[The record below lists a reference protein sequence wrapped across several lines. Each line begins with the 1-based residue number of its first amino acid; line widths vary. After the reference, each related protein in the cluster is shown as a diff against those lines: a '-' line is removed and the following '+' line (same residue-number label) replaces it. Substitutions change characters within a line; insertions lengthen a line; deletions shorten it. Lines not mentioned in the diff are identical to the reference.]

1 MKLALLHPGEMGVTV
16 GVAVQDSGHSVSW
29 LSEERS
35 DATVKRAMAAGFSS
49 CVSLLE
55 LLAQSEGVISVCP
68 PNAAVAVAQSVVA
81 AGFDGIYL
89 DANAVAPH
97 TARQIHALLGDR
109 YVDGGIIG
117 PPALR
122 EGSTRLYLSGSQ
134 ASTTATWFAGG
145 LLEAITIEGAP
156 GAASALKMCYA
167 AYTKGTSAML
177 LAIRALAESEEITG
191 PLLDEWAISQKG
203 LADRSER
210 AAIGTAPKAW
220 RFVGEMEEIAATFAA
235 ARLPDGFHGAA
246 AEIYRRMADLKSV
259 QSPSLAGVLDRLKA
273 KR

>member
-1 MKLALLHPGEMGVTV
+1 M
-16 GVAVQDSGHSVSW
+16 W
-29 LSEERS
+29 
-35 DATVKRAMAAGFSS
+35 MAASS
-49 CVSLLE
+49 G
-55 LLAQSEGVISVCP
+55 Q
-68 PNAAVAVAQSVVA
+68 
-81 AGFDGIYL
+81 
-89 DANAVAPH
+89 
-97 TARQIHALLGDR
+97 
-109 YVDGGIIG
+109 
-117 PPALR
+117 PALR
-122 EGSTRLYLSGSQ
+122 AGSTRLYLSGSQ

-259 QSPSLAGVLDRLKA
+259 QSPSLAGVLDRLRA